1 MFFIQTFK
9 ELKRL
14 RVENMQLP
22 VLREA
27 LADCQEELK
36 LYEREMAKIERDEK
50 VTHYHVNAKM
60 LCADFI
66 KRAARTTERV
76 QKKPVVFCLISYNE
90 LNTIANSHIV

>member
-1 MFFIQTFK
+1 MFFIKTFR

-14 RVENMQLP
+14 RIENKQLK
-22 VLREA
+22 EA
-27 LADCQEELK
+27 LADNNEELK
-36 LYEREMAKIERDEK
+36 LYEREMAKIERDDK

-76 QKKPVVFCLISYNE
+76 QKKPVVFCLISYND
-90 LNTIANSHIV
+90 LKAIANSHIK